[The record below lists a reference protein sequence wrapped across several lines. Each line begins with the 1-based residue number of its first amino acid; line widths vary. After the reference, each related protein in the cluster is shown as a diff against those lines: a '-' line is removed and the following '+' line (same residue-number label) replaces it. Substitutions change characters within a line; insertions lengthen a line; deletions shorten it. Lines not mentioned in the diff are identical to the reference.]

1 MRFDEMGLKDSKLLK
16 LIPFSVPLAAAVG
29 GLYWLIGNML

>member
-1 MRFDEMGLKDSKLLK
+1 MAMLGRIILVK

-29 GLYWLIGNML
+29 GLYWLIGKMM